1 MSPVRSNGRL
11 AAKETEGDRPFMLAQ
26 TISKMR
32 SHQLYYLLI
41 LPGLL
46 YFIVFHYAPMYGVI
60 IAFKDVSPFDGLAGM
75 LSSRWVGFQHFRTFF
90 DSYYFWDIIGNTITI
105 SFYRL
110 LFGFPAPIL
119 LALLLNEVTH
129 AYFKR
134 IVQTISYLPHFI
146 SMVVLAGLTTTLL
159 SVDSGFVNSVLVK
172 LGFEPI
178 FFLADTRY
186 FRSVLVVGG
195 IWKEIGWGSIIYLA
209 AIAGVDQQLYEAAK
223 VDGAGRLRQMWH
235 ITLPG
240 IRPIAIILLILQI
253 GHVMDAGFEQIF
265 LLYSPP
271 VYQVSDIIDT
281 YVYREGL
288 VDVNYSFASAVGL
301 FKAVIALA
309 LVAGANMLAK
319 RFGQDGI
326 W

>member
-1 MSPVRSNGRL
+1 
-11 AAKETEGDRPFMLAQ
+11 MLAQ
-26 TISKMR
+26 TINKMR

-60 IAFKDVSPFDGLAGM
+60 IAFKDISPFDGLAGM

-90 DSYYFWDIIGNTITI
+90 DSYYFWDIIGNTLTI

-119 LALLLNEVTH
+119 LALLMNEVTH
-129 AYFKR
+129 TYFKR
-134 IVQTISYLPHFI
+134 VVQTISYLPHFI

-159 SVDSGFVNSVLVK
+159 SVDSGIVNSVLEK

-178 FFLADTRY
+178 FFLADAKY
-186 FRSVLVVGG
+186 FRSVLVVSG

-223 VDGAGRLRQMWH
+223 VDGASRLRQMWH

-288 VDVNYSFASAVGL
+288 VDVKYSFASAVGL
-301 FKAVIALA
+301 FKAVIALV

-319 RFGQDGI
+319 RFGQEGI

>member
-1 MSPVRSNGRL
+1 
-11 AAKETEGDRPFMLAQ
+11 
-26 TISKMR
+26 MR

-60 IAFKDVSPFDGLAGM
+60 IAFKDISPFDGLAGM

-90 DSYYFWDIIGNTITI
+90 DSYYFWDIIGNTLTI

-119 LALLLNEVTH
+119 LALLMNEVTH
-129 AYFKR
+129 TYFKR
-134 IVQTISYLPHFI
+134 VVQTISYLPHFI

-159 SVDSGFVNSVLVK
+159 SVDSGIVNSVLGK

-178 FFLADTRY
+178 FFLADAKY
-186 FRSVLVVGG
+186 FRSVLVVSG

-223 VDGAGRLRQMWH
+223 VDGASRLRQMWH

-288 VDVNYSFASAVGL
+288 VDVKYSFASAVGL
-301 FKAVIALA
+301 FKAVIALV